1 MRFSFLF
8 NEVLT
13 GLRRNITMTVAM
25 ILTTAISIG
34 LFGGGLLVVRLADH
48 SRSIYLDRVETQVFL
63 TNDISADDATCESA
77 PCKALR
83 EKLEKRDDVKSVRF
97 LNRQDAYNDAIRKI
111 PQFKDLAS
119 KDAFPAS
126 FVVKLEN
133 PEQHAEF
140 DAAMQGQPGVDH
152 VLNQKE
158 LIDRLF
164 AVLDGLSNAAFA
176 VALVQ
181 AVGAI
186 LLIANMVQVAAYTRR
201 TEIGIMRLVGAT
213 RWYTQLPFLVEAI
226 VAATAGVIIAIVG
239 LHRGASAVPG
249 QRVAPVLSSSPD
261 RQGRLRRHPLHRAA
275 AAIGRRRDGRGHVV
289 RNVAPIRA
297 AVAVAKKPPN
307 KSAPGRQILATNR
320 KARHNYSIL
329 DVFEAGVV
337 LLGTEVKSLRD
348 GKASL
353 ADAYATV
360 DDGEVWL
367 RNLHIPEYHH
377 GSWTNHEPRRNR
389 KLLLHRHQIDV
400 LIGKIKDGNLALVPL
415 SLYFF
420 EGKVKVELALA
431 RGKQAHDK
439 RQDMAKRDA
448 QREVIRELGRRSK
461 GMS

>member
-13 GLRRNITMTVAM
+13 GFRRNVTMTVAM

-63 TNDISADDATCESA
+63 TNDVSANDMTCES
-77 PCKALR
+77 PQCKALR
-83 EKLEKRDDVKSVRF
+83 EKIEKRSDVKSVRF
-97 LNRQDAYNDAIRKI
+97 LNREDAYNDAIRKI

-126 FVVKLEN
+126 FIVKLEN

-152 VLNQKE
+152 LLNQKE

-201 TEIGIMRLVGAT
+201 TEVGIMRLVGAT

-226 VAATAGVIIAIVG
+226 VAATA
-239 LHRGASAVPG
+239 R
-249 QRVAPVLSSSPD
+249 
-261 RQGRLRRHPLHRAA
+261 RRHRDRRA
-275 AAIGRRRDGRGHVV
+275 
-289 RNVAPIRA
+289 
-297 AVAVAKKPPN
+297 
-307 KSAPGRQILATNR
+307 
-320 KARHNYSIL
+320 
-329 DVFEAGVV
+329 
-337 LLGTEVKSLRD
+337 
-348 GKASL
+348 
-353 ADAYATV
+353 
-360 DDGEVWL
+360 
-367 RNLHIPEYHH
+367 
-377 GSWTNHEPRRNR
+377 
-389 KLLLHRHQIDV
+389 
-400 LIGKIKDGNLALVPL
+400 
-415 SLYFF
+415 
-420 EGKVKVELALA
+420 
-431 RGKQAHDK
+431 
-439 RQDMAKRDA
+439 
-448 QREVIRELGRRSK
+448 
-461 GMS
+461 